1 MRKFKALLVLL
12 LTLGLAV
19 LLSTVALAA
28 NTTSGTCGEN
38 VTWTLDMNTGVLTI
52 SGEGWMEDYSG
63 GVPWYSQRE
72 SITAVVIENGVTSI
86 GDYAF
91 DRCSNLTS
99 VTISNSVTS
108 IGDSAFWGCS
118 SLTGVTLPG
127 SVTSIGSSAFYYCSS
142 LTSITIPSSVTSI
155 EDAAFASCGSL
166 TEIKVSEHNTIYC
179 STDGILFAKNMTEL
193 IYYPAGKTEAFY
205 AIPDGVSIIGD
216 YAFFSCDS
224 LTNVTI
230 PSGVTYIGYA
240 AFAYCHYLESMTIP
254 DSVTYIGERV
264 FGWCSCLTE
273 ILVSTENMV
282 YGSVDGV
289 LFNKN
294 ETELICYPAGKGTSY
309 AIPNSVITIG
319 NWAFEGRTNLT
330 SITIPN
336 SVTSIGKY
344 AFWGCNGLTSVT
356 IPASVTSID
365 DWAFIDC
372 KNLTSITLLNAITSI
387 GWGAFSGCTSL
398 TDVYYSGSEAEW
410 NEIEISSNNDYLISA
425 TIHYNSTGPEDA
437 DTSGG
442 SSSGTDAATPGDLNG
457 DGEVNASDLT
467 ILARHVGKVETM
479 E

>member
-1 MRKFKALLVLL
+1 MRKLKTLLILL
-12 LTLGLAV
+12 LTLGLAA
-19 LLSTVALAA
+19 LLSTAALADDA
-28 NTTSGTCGEN
+28 ASGTCGDN
-38 VTWTLDMNTGVLTI
+38 LPWIFDNGVLTI
-52 SGEGWMEDYSG
+52 SGEGEMENYSYYSYSD
-63 GVPWYSQRE
+63 VPWYSLRE
-72 SITAVVIENGVTSI
+72 SITAVVIEDGVTSI
-86 GDYAF
+86 SDYAF
-91 DRCSNLTS
+91 YECSSLTS
-99 VTISNSVTS
+99 VVLPDSVTSIGSRAFSGCTSLASVTIPDSVTS

-193 IYYPAGKTEAFY
+193 ICYPAGKTEAFY

-264 FGWCSCLTE
+264 LGWCSCLTE

-294 ETELICYPAGKGTSY
+294 ETELILYPA
-309 AIPNSVITIG
+309 
-319 NWAFEGRTNLT
+319 
-330 SITIPN
+330 
-336 SVTSIGKY
+336 
-344 AFWGCNGLTSVT
+344 
-356 IPASVTSID
+356 
-365 DWAFIDC
+365 C
-372 KNLTSITLLNAITSI
+372 K
-387 GWGAFSGCTSL
+387 
-398 TDVYYSGSEAEW
+398 
-410 NEIEISSNNDYLISA
+410 
-425 TIHYNSTGPEDA
+425 
-437 DTSGG
+437 
-442 SSSGTDAATPGDLNG
+442 
-457 DGEVNASDLT
+457 
-467 ILARHVGKVETM
+467 
-479 E
+479 